1 MTTVSPELTS
11 PLAVAL
17 SPKQGRSIVQSTAR
31 INVWEG
37 SIRSGKTLA
46 SLLRW
51 LQFIAQAPED
61 GELVMIG
68 KTIRSVYSNLFT
80 VLMDP
85 KKTGVWAQ
93 AIQYTA
99 NAPYATILGRRVHV
113 LGANDSKAEGKLR
126 GITLAGAYLD
136 EATLVSKEFFDQ
148 LLGRMSVDGAKLFTT
163 TNPDNPAHW
172 LMRDWLSNPNA
183 PLRRWHFTIEDNP
196 GLNEQFKADIRSMY
210 TGLYYRRFVL
220 GEWVA
225 AEGAIFDMWDPDLH
239 VVDLMPQVHRWVSL
253 GIDYGAS
260 NPTAAVLFGLGN
272 DRKLYA
278 VSEYRYDGRQQRRTQ
293 TQSET
298 SAAIRAWLAD
308 IPQHG
313 RVRPPF
319 VAVDPSAASFKE
331 QLHRDGLSPVPADN
345 TVLDGIRL
353 VSDLLAQNKLFVHR
367 SCKGLIAEIPS
378 YSWDDRAALLGEDKP
393 LKVNDHSCDATRY
406 GLFTTRSQWAHK
418 IGLTLAA

>member
-1 MTTVSPELTS
+1 MTIASPARTD
-11 PLAVAL
+11 PFGIPL
-17 SPKQGRSIVQSTAR
+17 SPKQGCSIVQSTAR

-37 SIRSGKTLA
+37 SIRSGKTVA
-46 SLLRW
+46 SLIRW
-51 LQFIAQAPED
+51 LKFIAEAPER

-68 KTIRSVYSNLFT
+68 KTIRSVFSNLFLP
-80 VLMDP
+80 LMDP
-85 KKTGVWAQ
+85 EITGPYAVH
-93 AIQYTA
+93 IHYTA

-148 LLGRMSVDGAKLFTT
+148 LVGRMSVEGAKLFTT

-172 LMRDWLSNPNA
+172 LMRDWLSNPST
-183 PLRRWHFTIEDNP
+183 PVRRWHFTVDDNP
-196 GLNEQFKADIRSMY
+196 FLPAQYVADIKAMY

-225 AEGAIFDMWDPDLH
+225 AEGAVFDMWDPDVH
-239 VVDLMPQVHRWVSL
+239 VVDFMPQMHRWVSL

-260 NPTAAVLFGLGN
+260 NPTAGVLLGLGN
-272 DRKLYA
+272 DKRMYA

-298 SAAIRAWLAD
+298 SQALRTWLAD
-308 IPQHG
+308 VPGYG

-331 QLHRDGLSPVPADN
+331 QLHRDGLSPISADN
-345 TVLDGIRL
+345 SVLDGIRL
-353 VSDLLAQNKLFVHR
+353 VSDLLARKKLFIHR
-367 SCKGLIAEIPS
+367 SCKGLISEVPG

-393 LKVNDHSCDATRY
+393 LKVNDHSVDAIRY
-406 GLFTTRSQWAHK
+406 GAFTTRSQWAHL
-418 IGLTLAA
+418 IGLSLAA

>member
-1 MTTVSPELTS
+1 MTIATPARTD
-11 PLAVAL
+11 PFGIPL
-17 SPKQGRSIVQSTAR
+17 SPKQGRSIIQSTAR

-37 SIRSGKTLA
+37 SIRSGKTVA
-46 SLLRW
+46 SLIRW
-51 LQFIAQAPED
+51 LKFVAEAPER

-68 KTIRSVYSNLFT
+68 KTIRSVFSNLFLP
-80 VLMDP
+80 LMDP
-85 KKTGVWAQ
+85 EITGPYA
-93 AIQYTA
+93 AHIHYTA

-148 LLGRMSVDGAKLFTT
+148 LVGRMSVEGAKLFTT

-172 LMRDWLSNPNA
+172 LMRDWLANPNT
-183 PLRRWHFTIEDNP
+183 PVRRWHFTVDDNP
-196 GLNEQFKADIRSMY
+196 FLPAQYVADIKAMY

-225 AEGAIFDMWDPDLH
+225 AEGAVFDMWDPDVH
-239 VVDLMPQVHRWVSL
+239 VVDLMPQMHRWVSL

-260 NPTAAVLFGLGN
+260 NPTAGVLLGLGN
-272 DRKLYA
+272 DKRMYA

-298 SAAIRAWLAD
+298 SQAMRAWLAD
-308 IPQHG
+308 IPGYG

-331 QLHRDGLSPVPADN
+331 QLHRDGLSPVSADN
-345 TVLDGIRL
+345 SVLDGIRL
-353 VSDLLAQNKLFVHR
+353 VSDLLARKKLFVHR
-367 SCKGLIAEIPS
+367 SCKGLISEIPG

-393 LKVNDHSCDATRY
+393 LKVNDHSVDAIRY
-406 GLFTTRSQWAHK
+406 GAFTTRSQWAHL
-418 IGLTLAA
+418 IGLSLAA

>member
-1 MTTVSPELTS
+1 MTIATRARTDPIRLKISD
-11 PLAVAL
+11 
-17 SPKQGRSIVQSTAR
+17 KQGRSIVQSTAR

-37 SIRSGKTLA
+37 SIRSGKTVA
-46 SLLRW
+46 SLIRW
-51 LQFIAQAPED
+51 LKFIAEAPER

-68 KTIRSVYSNLFT
+68 KTIRSVFSNLFLP
-80 VLMDP
+80 LMDP
-85 KKTGVWAQ
+85 EITGPYAAEVH
-93 AIQYTA
+93 YTA

-113 LGANDSKAEGKLR
+113 LGANDSKAESKLR

-148 LLGRMSVDGAKLFTT
+148 LVGRMSIEGAKLFTT

-172 LMRDWLSNPNA
+172 LMRDWLANPNT
-183 PLRRWHFTIEDNP
+183 PVRRWHFTVDDNP
-196 GLNEQFKADIRSMY
+196 FLPAQYVADIKAMY

-225 AEGAIFDMWDPDLH
+225 AEGAVFDMWDPDVH
-239 VVDLMPQVHRWVSL
+239 VVDLMPRMHRWIGL

-260 NPTAAVLFGLGN
+260 NPTAAVLLGLG
-272 DRKLYA
+272 DDKRLYA

-298 SAAIRAWLAD
+298 SEAIRAWLSD
-308 IPQHG
+308 IPTYG

-345 TVLDGIRL
+345 SVLDGIRF
-353 VSDLLAQNKLFVHR
+353 VSDLLARNKLMVHR
-367 SCKGLIAEIPS
+367 SCKGLIAEMPG

-393 LKVNDHSCDATRY
+393 LKVNDHSVDAIRY
-406 GLFTTRSQWAHK
+406 GAFTTRGQWAHLV
-418 IGLTLAA
+418 GLKLAA

>member
-1 MTTVSPELTS
+1 MTIATRARGN
-11 PLAVAL
+11 PLSLPL
-17 SPKQGRSIVQSTAR
+17 SPMQGRSIVQSTAR

-37 SIRSGKTLA
+37 SIRSGKTVA
-46 SLLRW
+46 SLIRW
-51 LQFIAQAPED
+51 LQFIASAPED

-68 KTIRSVYSNLFT
+68 KTIRSVFSNLFT
-80 VLMDP
+80 VLTDP
-85 KKTGVWAQ
+85 KKVGPWA
-93 AIQYTA
+93 AHVHYVS

-148 LLGRMSVDGAKLFTT
+148 LVGRMSVEGAKLFTT

-172 LMRDWLSNPNA
+172 LMRDWLTNPNA

-196 GLNEQFKADIRSMY
+196 GLNEQYKADIRAMY

-225 AEGAIFDMWDPDLH
+225 AEGAVFDMWDPDVH
-239 VVDLMPQVHRWVSL
+239 VVDLMPRMHRWVGL
-253 GIDYGAS
+253 GVDYGAS
-260 NPTAAVLFGLGN
+260 NPTAGVLLGLGD
-272 DRKLYA
+272 DRRLYA

-298 SAAIRAWLAD
+298 SEAIKVWLSD
-308 IPQHG
+308 VPGYG

-345 TVLDGIRL
+345 SVLDGIRL
-353 VSDLLAQNKLFVHR
+353 VSDLLARNKLFVHR
-367 SCKGLIAEIPS
+367 SCRGLISEIPG

-393 LKVNDHSCDATRY
+393 LKVNDHSVDAIRY
-406 GLFTTRSQWAHK
+406 GAFTTRSQWAHK
-418 IGLTLAA
+418 IGLSLAA

>member
-1 MTTVSPELTS
+1 MTITIPARTD
-11 PLAVAL
+11 PFGIPL
-17 SPKQGRSIVQSTAR
+17 SPKQGRSIIQSAAR

-37 SIRSGKTLA
+37 SIRSGKTVA
-46 SLLRW
+46 SLIRW
-51 LQFIAQAPED
+51 LKFVAEAPER

-68 KTIRSVYSNLFT
+68 KTIRSVFSNLFLP
-80 VLMDP
+80 LMDP
-85 KKTGVWAQ
+85 EITGVYA
-93 AIQYTA
+93 AHVHYTA

-148 LLGRMSVDGAKLFTT
+148 LVGRMSIEGAKLFTT

-172 LMRDWLSNPNA
+172 LMRDWLSNPNT
-183 PLRRWHFTIEDNP
+183 PVRRWHFTIDDNP
-196 GLNEQFKADIRSMY
+196 FLPAQYVTDIKAMY

-225 AEGAIFDMWDPDLH
+225 AEGAVFDMWDPDVH
-239 VVDLMPQVHRWVSL
+239 VVDLMPQMHRWVSL

-260 NPTAAVLFGLGN
+260 NPTAGVLFGLGM
-272 DRKLYA
+272 DRRLYA

-298 SAAIRAWLAD
+298 SQALRTWLAD
-308 IPQHG
+308 IPGYG

-345 TVLDGIRL
+345 SVLDGIRL
-353 VSDLLAQNKLFVHR
+353 VSDLLAQGKFFVHR
-367 SCKGLIAEIPS
+367 SCKGLITEMPS

-393 LKVNDHSCDATRY
+393 LKVNDHSVDAARY
-406 GLFTTRSQWAHK
+406 GLFTTRSLWAHK